1 MMSGTQYREALQNQL
16 DLMKKLKEV
25 VIELEKVEE
34 DKQNLQLENKRLT
47 HQIEELLKK
56 KASQESEAKVDEL
69 NRAVQILSGLYE
81 KERTK
86 NHALI
91 EDLEMCAMTRNRA
104 YYEIQ

>member
-1 MMSGTQYREALQNQL
+1 M
-16 DLMKKLKEV
+16 
-25 VIELEKVEE
+25 
-34 DKQNLQLENKRLT
+34 
-47 HQIEELLKK
+47 
-56 KASQESEAKVDEL
+56 

-91 EDLEMCAMTRNRA
+91 EDLEQCAMTRNRA

>member
-1 MMSGTQYREALQNQL
+1 MMSGNQYREALQNQL
-16 DLMKKLKEV
+16 ELMKKLKEV
-25 VIELEKVEE
+25 VIDLEKVEE
-34 DKQNLQLENKRLT
+34 DKQNLQRENKRLAL
-47 HQIEELLKK
+47 QMEEFLKK
-56 KASQESEAKVDEL
+56 QPQKENETKLDEM

-91 EDLEMCAMTRNRA
+91 EDLEQCAMTRNRA